1 MEHILKAG
9 VVFLVTLGTTK
20 MEPLTVGFMLVLYV
34 VPVLIFFAALAAIA
48 DAVESRRK
56 SEES

>member
-1 MEHILKAG
+1 MEYILKAG